1 MKKFLSFK
9 VFDRSGAARACKSAI
24 AALESVGG
32 GGVLSQRLE
41 TSKKRKREE
50 SGPGRSQGQQQDKR
64 ERIRNS
70 GLRSFHRRTVDAYE
84 IIQQVGAG
92 TFGEVYK
99 ARDRVSGDIVALKKI
114 HVHIEKEGF
123 PLTALREIKILQN
136 LRHRNVVHLSE
147 IVPSKGK

>member
-1 MKKFLSFK
+1 MK
-9 VFDRSGAARACKSAI
+9 ACKSAI
-24 AALESVGG
+24 AALDAASRKD
-32 GGVLSQRLE
+32 LSHVK
-41 TSKKRKREE
+41 SASKRKREE
-50 SGPGRSQGQQQDKR
+50 ESLANGRIQKQALLQHPRAQKSSKL
-64 ERIRNS
+64 RNS

-99 ARDRVSGDIVALKKI
+99 ARDRVSGDIVALKKT

-136 LRHRNVVHLSE
+136 LRHRNVVHLIE
-147 IVPSKGK
+147 IVPSKGNALLLRLML